1 MSTTILLDTNAY
13 LRLAKRI
20 QPLLEES
27 YQQRMIRRGWLNERT
42 LRFYGIAL
50 FIAPLLLGPRFFVP
64 ILLGGSGIVLW
75 RFGVEFLMLKRI
87 KAWLEKLPI
96 N

>member
-1 MSTTILLDTNAY
+1 
-13 LRLAKRI
+13 
-20 QPLLEES
+20 
-27 YQQRMIRRGWLNERT
+27 MIRRGWLNERT

-75 RFGVEFLMLKRI
+75 RFGVELSTLRRLRP
-87 KAWLEKLPI
+87 WLRRLPAER
-96 N
+96 